1 MGRHSSEA
9 CRPRTS
15 QKLQEHGLGLIVLM
29 VGKQQM
35 IELVLITQPKQRF
48 VARLARMGL
57 NVRSDRQ
64 MHESEIKVNAV
75 ALG

>member
-1 MGRHSSEA
+1 
-9 CRPRTS
+9 
-15 QKLQEHGLGLIVLM
+15 LQEHGLGLIVLM

-64 MHESEIKVNAV
+64 MHESEIKVNVV

>member
-1 MGRHSSEA
+1 M
-9 CRPRTS
+9 
-15 QKLQEHGLGLIVLM
+15 LM